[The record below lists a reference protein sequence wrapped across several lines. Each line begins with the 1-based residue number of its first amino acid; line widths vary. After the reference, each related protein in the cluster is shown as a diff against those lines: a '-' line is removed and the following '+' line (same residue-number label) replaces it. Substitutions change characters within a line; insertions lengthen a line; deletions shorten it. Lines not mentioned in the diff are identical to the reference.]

1 MNELIQ
7 DVNPNAN
14 EIANLEAQLAQ
25 INLNDLDPMDNGKLR
40 VESVQTPV
48 VENKPQQ
55 IDTKPQ
61 VEEQQAQSQVQAQE
75 SNVDP
80 ILAELER
87 EKGRTQ
93 GKTPQEKFAYKLK
106 LEAQRAKEMGV
117 NVEEILGVKPKEEP
131 QNDYSEDK
139 PLTRKDIEDILSK
152 VNTKPQKTAT
162 ELAYERIQ
170 NETERELFLLKL
182 DRIKPSGDP
191 EADFNEVKDMVD
203 AIKIKNNMQVSGLR
217 PEVKTHSTASSY
229 QPIKSNQQGRKPT
242 ADEEYLI
249 RDAKTR
255 GIDLSDLLK

>member
-1 MNELIQ
+1 MNELNK
-7 DVNPNAN
+7 DLNPNAS

-25 INLNDLDPMDNGKLR
+25 INLNDLDPTDNGKLR

-48 VENKPQQ
+48 VENKSQQ
-55 IDTKPQ
+55 IDNPAPVIEKNIQ
-61 VEEQQAQSQVQAQE
+61 AEEKVI
-75 SNVDP
+75 DP

-131 QNDYSEDK
+131 QDDYSEDK
-139 PLTRKDIEDILSK
+139 PLTRKDIEEILSK

-182 DRIKPSGDP
+182 DRIKPSGDS

-203 AIKIKNNMQVSGLR
+203 AIKIKNNMQVSSLR
-217 PEVKTHSTASSY
+217 PDVKTHSTASSY
-229 QPIKSNQQGRKPT
+229 QPAKSNQQSRKLT
-242 ADEEYLI
+242 AEEEMLFK
-249 RDAKTR
+249 DAKTR
-255 GIDLSDLLK
+255 GVDLSDLLK

>member
-1 MNELIQ
+1 MNE
-7 DVNPNAN
+7 VNPNAQ

-25 INLNDLDPMDNGKLR
+25 INLNDLDPMDNGKLKGN
-40 VESVQTPV
+40 VQTPV

-55 IDTKPQ
+55 IDMPAQ
-61 VEEQQAQSQVQAQE
+61 VVEQPVQQPEKAI
-75 SNVDP
+75 DP

-106 LEAQRAKEMGV
+106 LDAARAREMGV
-117 NVEEILGVKPKEEP
+117 NVEEVLGVKPKEEVEEY
-131 QNDYSEDK
+131 QEDK
-139 PLTRKDIEDILSK
+139 PLTRKDIEELLSK
-152 VNTKPQKTAT
+152 QARQSQKTAS

-182 DRIKPSGDP
+182 DRIKPSGDS
-191 EADFNEVKDMVD
+191 EADYNEVKDLVD
-203 AIKIKNNMQVSGLR
+203 AIKIKNGMQVQGLR
-217 PEVKTHSTASSY
+217 PEPKTHSTASSF
-229 QPIKSNQQGRKPT
+229 QPQNPKTAPRKMT

-255 GIDLSDLLK
+255 GIDLTDLLK